1 MWKSAWRGGIAI
13 FLSGSLGLVTA
24 GCSTEDDASTA
35 SQSPTP
41 APATAA
47 NSAIVGSK
55 TATLVKSSALTGA
68 DTYFPALDKATA
80 ALTISESASCA
91 DDWLLVAAQWREA
104 IKLLKS
110 VPVGSRNHDRAS
122 KMIAQYQQKLADA
135 QKQAA
140 TPPKPKV
147 VATASINLPTT
158 NTKSNSSFFTIPIA
172 RRESGVPVI
181 EATFNGKHKF
191 AMLLDTGASYTVIT
205 KAMAQKLAVAV
216 VGSSRAKTGNGVT
229 NLSVGMVKSLQVGGG
244 VLKNLPVWIGQPDLE
259 IGVVGQD
266 FFSSYDMTIR
276 QNVVEFQQRAQKS
289 NSVSYFGADSQ

>member
-1 MWKSAWRGGIAI
+1 MWKSAWRSGIAI
-13 FLSGSLGLVTA
+13 FLSGNLGLVTA
-24 GCSTEDDASTA
+24 GCSNSDSASTA
-35 SQSPTP
+35 SPSPTP

-47 NSAIVGSK
+47 NSAIARSK
-55 TATLVKSSALTGA
+55 TATLVKSSTLTGA

-80 ALTISESASCA
+80 ALTIAESALCA

-104 IKLLKS
+104 IKLLKA
-110 VPVGSRNHDRAS
+110 VPVASRNHERAS
-122 KMIAQYQQKLADA
+122 KMIAQYQQKLAYA

-140 TPPKPKV
+140 TPPKPQV
-147 VATASINLPTT
+147 VATATINLP
-158 NTKSNSSFFTIPIA
+158 NTKSNSSFFSIPIA

-205 KAMAQKLAVAV
+205 KAMAQKLAVTV

-229 NLSVGMVKSLQVGGG
+229 ELSVGKVKSLQVGGG

-266 FFSSYDMTIR
+266 FFSNYDMTIK
-276 QNVVEFQQRAQKS
+276 QDVVEFQQRAQKS
-289 NSVSYFGADSQ
+289 NSVS

>member
-1 MWKSAWRGGIAI
+1 MWKSAWHGGIAI

-24 GCSTEDDASTA
+24 GCSNEDSASTA

-41 APATAA
+41 APATAT
-47 NSAIVGSK
+47 NSAIARSK

-68 DTYFPALDKATA
+68 DNYFPALDKATA
-80 ALTISESASCA
+80 ALTIAESASCP

-104 IKLLKS
+104 ITLLKA
-110 VPVGSRNHDRAS
+110 VPAASRNHERAT
-122 KMIAQYQQKLADA
+122 KMIAQYQQKLAYA
-135 QKQAA
+135 QKQA
-140 TPPKPKV
+140 TIPPKPQV
-147 VATASINLPTT
+147 VATATINLP
-158 NTKSNSSFFTIPIA
+158 NTKSNSSFFSIPIA

-205 KAMAQKLAVAV
+205 KAMAQKLAVTV

-259 IGVVGQD
+259 MGVVGQD
-266 FFSSYDMTIR
+266 FFSNYDMTIK

-289 NSVSYFGADSQ
+289 NSVS

>member
-13 FLSGSLGLVTA
+13 FISGSIGLVTA
-24 GCSTEDDASTA
+24 GCSNSDDASTA

-41 APATAA
+41 APVSAGA
-47 NSAIVGSK
+47 NSAVARSK
-55 TATLVKSSALTGA
+55 TTTLVKSSTFTGA

-80 ALTISESASCA
+80 ALTIAESASCA
-91 DDWLLVAAQWREA
+91 DDWLLVASQWREA
-104 IKLLKS
+104 IKLLKA

-140 TPPKPKV
+140 TPPKPQV
-147 VATASINLPTT
+147 VATATINLPT
-158 NTKSNSSFFTIPIA
+158 TKSNSSFFSIPIA
-172 RRESGVPVI
+172 RREAGVPVI

-205 KAMAQKLAVAV
+205 KAMAQKLAVSV
-216 VGSSRAKTGNGVT
+216 VGSSRAKTGNGIT

-244 VLKNLPVWIGQPDLE
+244 VLKNIPVWIGQPDLE

>member
-13 FLSGSLGLVTA
+13 FISGSLGLVTA
-24 GCSTEDDASTA
+24 GCSNDDASTA

-47 NSAIVGSK
+47 NSAIAPSK
-55 TATLVKSSALTGA
+55 PATLVNSSALTGA

-104 IKLLKS
+104 IKLLKA

-140 TPPKPKV
+140 TPPKKPQV
-147 VATASINLPTT
+147 VATATINLPSTT
-158 NTKSNSSFFTIPIA
+158 LNSSFFSIPIA

-244 VLKNLPVWIGQPDLE
+244 VLKNIPVWIGQPDLE